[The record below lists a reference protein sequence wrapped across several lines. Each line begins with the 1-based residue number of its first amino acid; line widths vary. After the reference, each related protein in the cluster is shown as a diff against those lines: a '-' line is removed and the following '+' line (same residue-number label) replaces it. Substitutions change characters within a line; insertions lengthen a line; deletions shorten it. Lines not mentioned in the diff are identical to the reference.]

1 MSKIEKF
8 EDLQCW
14 QEARKWT
21 KSIYKALADC
31 RDYSFRDQI
40 QRASV
45 SVMNNIAE
53 GFSRFTT
60 KDTIQFFNIAIAS
73 LSEVRSMIYLAYDL
87 EYISKEVFNQILE
100 HNQTIQNI
108 TLWFLKYLHT
118 YKKSST

>member
-21 KSIYKALADC
+21 KSIYKALENC
-31 RDYSFRDQI
+31 RDYWFRDQI

-87 EYISKEVFNQILE
+87 EYISKETYKQLLE

>member
-87 EYISKEVFNQILE
+87 EYISKEVSNQLLE

>member
-21 KSIYKALADC
+21 KFIYKVLENC
-31 RDYSFRDQI
+31 RDYWFRDQI

-73 LSEVRSMIYLAYDL
+73 LSEVRSMIYLAWDL
-87 EYISKEVFNQILE
+87 EYITQENQKILLE
-100 HNQTIQNI
+100 QNQTIQNI

>member
-87 EYISKEVFNQILE
+87 EYISKEVFNQLLE

>member
-1 MSKIEKF
+1 M
-8 EDLQCW
+8 
-14 QEARKWT
+14 
-21 KSIYKALADC
+21 ADC

-87 EYISKEVFNQILE
+87 EYISKEVFNQLLE

-108 TLWFLKYLHT
+108 TL
-118 YKKSST
+118 

>member
-21 KSIYKALADC
+21 KSIYKALANC

-87 EYISKEVFNQILE
+87 EYISKEVFNQLLE

>member
-21 KSIYKALADC
+21 KAIYKALENC
-31 RDYSFRDQI
+31 RDYWFKDQI

-87 EYISKEVFNQILE
+87 EYISQETFNQLLE
-100 HNQTIQNI
+100 QNQTIQNI